1 MKAFCERLIAYVIN
15 FIKRKVRMQE
25 YEDIIKAEELV
36 LELLEDEDE
45 PLYQELKTLANNS
58 ENESSKTRK
67 DRSKKDIE
75 ETHNI
80 EVNESFMDLFLEI
93 DTRAIRTP
101 KYPKSTLEDF
111 NVGHWDLYPYRSND
125 NAEKRV
131 KFLLDNSNKIIYAR
145 NACKDVQKNAYVAI
159 DFGTKSTVVGI
170 WQNGEKRLLKLG
182 SDIQTNPKDYEN
194 PTILEFCDIDSF
206 LNAYYNKEHRPYT
219 NYEDLIIAHDAYHN
233 FKESSSDEPNEFY
246 RFFSKLKQWAGSNQS
261 ISIVDKILRESE
273 ERYEI
278 KSIFDEDSYINPIEL
293 YAYYIG
299 RFINQMN
306 TGVYINYLLSYPVKY
321 EKKNRE
327 KILESFLKGLKKS
340 LPHGVLDK
348 HQLSVEFVATEPAA
362 YAISALDKYGFYSE
376 KYAESKTFYGVFD
389 FGGGTTDFDFG
400 VWLES
405 DKRGKEF
412 KLVHFAQGGNE
423 KLGGENLLELLA
435 YNIFIAHIDIMQ
447 QNNIC
452 ICMPNFDV
460 KTPGG
465 LENSILR
472 NAPTMQ
478 ARKNLALIAEC
489 LRPLVEEHF
498 NIDNIKKLEQGL
510 DIGLD
515 PASFSVTLE
524 NNEGQSLS
532 IPLDR
537 IDFNKCYKT
546 LQKRIYQGVM
556 GFFEAFKKASDYMQ
570 GLDKLHIFLGG
581 NASRSPI
588 VVREFLAIIKEK
600 EQESKGKLDFTLYPP
615 LGTKE
620 AISVQKKLGVYEH
633 EGHFTRVVTC
643 KSGVAFGLLECRK
656 SSKIEIISEIKEDDE
671 AGFKFYIGTDRMKK
685 FSKIIDK
692 GVFVSEYVEYLDYM
706 SDNNI
711 DIYYTSDDFG
721 ASNQLAI
728 KDERVKNI
736 TYTAQDFEEDYQ
748 VKIKIINANSIVVGI
763 FDSNDKLVEE
773 SEVLELK

>member
-1 MKAFCERLIAYVIN
+1 
-15 FIKRKVRMQE
+15 MQE

-45 PLYQELKTLANNS
+45 PLYQELKALANS
-58 ENESSKTRK
+58 PENESSKARK

-80 EVNESFMDLFLEI
+80 EVNESFMDLFLSNDE
-93 DTRAIRTP
+93 RAIGTP
-101 KYPKSTLEDF
+101 KHPKSTLEDF
-111 NVGHWDLYPYRSND
+111 NVGHWDLYPYASNS

-131 KFLLDNSNKIIYAR
+131 KFLFKNTDDKPIYAR

-194 PTILEFCDIDSF
+194 PTILEFCNIENF
-206 LNAYYNKEHRPYT
+206 LNAYLNKEHRPYT
-219 NYEDLIIAHDAYHN
+219 SCADLNIAHTAHDN
-233 FKESSSDEPNEFY
+233 FITSMKYSASENPNEFY

-261 ISIVDKILRESE
+261 ISIMDNKNHESE

-327 KILESFLKGLKKS
+327 KILESFEKGLKKS

-376 KYAESKTFYGVFD
+376 KYVQEKTFYGVFD

-400 VWLES
+400 VWLGSE
-405 DKRGKEF
+405 KRGKEF

-435 YNIFIAHIDIMQ
+435 YNIFIAHIDVMQ

-478 ARKNLALIAEC
+478 SRKNLAMIVDA

-498 NIDNIKKLEQGL
+498 NLDNIEKLKQGQ

-515 PASFSVTLE
+515 PTSFSPSLTT
-524 NNEGQSLS
+524 NEGKVMPISLE
-532 IPLDR
+532 R

-546 LQKRIYQGVM
+546 LQKRIHQGVM
-556 GFFEAFKKASDYMQ
+556 GFFEAFRKASDYMQ
-570 GLDKLHIFLGG
+570 GLDELHIFLGG
-581 NASRSPI
+581 NASKSPI
-588 VVREFLAIIKEK
+588 VMKEFSDIIKEK
-600 EQESKGKLDFTLYPP
+600 KEKSKGKLDFKLYPA

-692 GVFVSEYVEYLDYM
+692 GVFESKYIDFLDYM

-763 FDSNDKLVEE
+763 FDSSDKLVEE
-773 SEVLELK
+773 SEVLELN